1 MLGLMVSSSAQ
12 SVEQYLAEL
21 PEARAEVV
29 SAVRKLLLEN
39 LPSGLEE
46 TMNWGMISYEVPL
59 SVVPNTYNKQPLMFA
74 ALAAQKHHYSIYL
87 SSIYAIEEVRA
98 KFEADYLASG
108 KRYDVGKG
116 CIRFRK
122 LDDLPMDV
130 VAKAVASVSMQEF
143 IAAYEGLRKN

>member
-1 MLGLMVSSSAQ
+1 MVSSNAKT
-12 SVEQYLAEL
+12 VGEYLAEL
-21 PEARAEVV
+21 PGARADVV
-29 SAVRKLLLEN
+29 SAVRELLLAN
-39 LPSGLEE
+39 LPAGIEE

-87 SSIYAIEEVRA
+87 SSIYAVEETRA

-122 LDDLPMDV
+122 LEDLPLDV
-130 VAKAVASVSMQEF
+130 VAKAVATVSMEEF
-143 IAAYEGLRKN
+143 IDAYTALRNR